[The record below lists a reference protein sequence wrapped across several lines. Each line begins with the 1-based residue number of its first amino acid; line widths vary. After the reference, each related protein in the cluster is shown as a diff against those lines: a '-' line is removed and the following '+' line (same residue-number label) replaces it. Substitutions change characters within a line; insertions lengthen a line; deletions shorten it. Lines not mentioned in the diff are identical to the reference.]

1 MAASLQLI
9 VQALKQTEVRRP
21 AALVVVRGG
30 RLLME
35 QVGPVEEV
43 ALMAAE
49 IGDRVAAA
57 VRADIQGLEVSVETV
72 LLEMV
77 QTITLPERLEAV
89 VEAAAALEVNE
100 PGHDILPEVV
110 VASGCW
116 GKAVM
121 VLLA

>member
-9 VQALKQTEVRRP
+9 VQALKQTEVRRH

-30 RLLME
+30 LLLME

>member
-1 MAASLQLI
+1 
-9 VQALKQTEVRRP
+9 
-21 AALVVVRGG
+21 
-30 RLLME
+30 ME